1 MIFEISTL
9 EFVKNGSL
17 TQTVNFS
24 VGSAF
29 SDDPGSAFSEGPG
42 PSPCSL
48 YKVCHEVLLCFAVIV
63 ACFVFDTEVAVD
75 FAVETFPSSVIISVV
90 CLVGGL
96 AEDKFFEDLYCM

>member
-48 YKVCHEVLLCFAVIV
+48 YKVCHEVFAMFR
-63 ACFVFDTEVAVD
+63 CNC
-75 FAVETFPSSVIISVV
+75 
-90 CLVGGL
+90 CLFG
-96 AEDKFFEDLYCM
+96 F